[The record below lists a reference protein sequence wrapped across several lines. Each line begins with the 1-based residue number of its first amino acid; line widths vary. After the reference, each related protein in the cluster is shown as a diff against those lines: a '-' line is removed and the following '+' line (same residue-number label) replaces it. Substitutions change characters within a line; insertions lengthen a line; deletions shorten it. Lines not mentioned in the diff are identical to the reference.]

1 MLMRR
6 YDIDAGSSFAY
17 SDHPTDA
24 PMLGCVGNPVAVNPV
39 HKMRRLARV
48 EGWPI
53 IEGTWQGEA
62 EATQGE
68 GAEGRPEGTAKPGGE
83 GGLAE
88 LPAPDYEGGE
98 TTAEMLKGL
107 AYAISLLIP
116 AATNA
121 RL

>member
-1 MLMRR
+1 M
-6 YDIDAGSSFAY
+6 
-17 SDHPTDA
+17 
-24 PMLGCVGNPVAVNPV
+24 
-39 HKMRRLARV
+39 
-48 EGWPI
+48 
-53 IEGTWQGEA
+53 
-62 EATQGE
+62 
-68 GAEGRPEGTAKPGGE
+68 
-83 GGLAE
+83 AE

>member
-1 MLMRR
+1 MLIER
-6 YDIDAGSSFAY
+6 YDIDAESSFAY

-68 GAEGRPEGTAKPGGE
+68 GAEGRSENVRRRRRTRAG
-83 GGLAE
+83 AE
-88 LPAPDYEGGE
+88 DVEQRRQLGWIAG
-98 TTAEMLKGL
+98 
-107 AYAISLLIP
+107 
-116 AATNA
+116 A
-121 RL
+121 RSRQ

>member
-1 MLMRR
+1 MLMER
-6 YDIDAGSSFAY
+6 YDIDAESSFAY

-68 GAEGRPEGTAKPGGE
+68 GAEGRSEGKAKPWGRGRVGGAA
-83 GGLAE
+83 GSGLRGRGDHGRDAQG
-88 LPAPDYEGGE
+88 P
-98 TTAEMLKGL
+98 
-107 AYAISLLIP
+107 
-116 AATNA
+116 
-121 RL
+121 RLRD